1 MYGDFFML
9 ALKTTLTNK
18 EKAEIAIKNRLF
30 VAGWLLNEKLHEIKN
45 GQIAANVNL
54 HYEDNIPVAVAIE
67 IIEEDYYDYKTMVF
81 VRKSHRNKGIG
92 SKLIKDLNPSK
103 NGYVGKGI
111 GTSINFWVKH
121 GFKNIR

>member
-1 MYGDFFML
+1 ML
-9 ALKTTLTNK
+9 ALQTILTNK

-67 IIEEDYYDYKTMVF
+67 ILEDDYYDYKTMVF
-81 VRKSHRNKGIG
+81 VRKSYRNKGIG
-92 SKLIKDLNPSK
+92 SNLVKSLNANNNSP
-103 NGYVGKGI
+103 VGKG
-111 GTSINFWVKH
+111 TDNSIKFWLKL
-121 GFKNIR
+121 GFKNIRHI